1 MGLTTVSCQ
10 VSLLIHTMAK
20 IGQSRGLTE
29 KARAVLEAL
38 SACLR
43 EKGAWQPYFG
53 N

>member
-1 MGLTTVSCQ
+1 MGLTAVSCQ
-10 VSLLIHTMAK
+10 ISLLIHTMART
-20 IGQSRGLTE
+20 GRSRRLTE

-43 EKGAWQPYFG
+43 EKGAWQPYFE